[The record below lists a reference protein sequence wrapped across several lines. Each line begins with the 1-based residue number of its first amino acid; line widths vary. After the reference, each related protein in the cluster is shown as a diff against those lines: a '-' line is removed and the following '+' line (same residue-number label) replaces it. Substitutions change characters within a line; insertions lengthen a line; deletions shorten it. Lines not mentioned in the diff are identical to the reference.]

1 MHKKFYMI
9 MIILMLAAL
18 LPMAL
23 LPAPT
28 IAAPEMARTTS
39 FLTVGDWNLESNLG
53 TVSLR
58 FAASEVNWQVLK
70 AAALEFGYIYCV
82 EGNCTETVDIQ
93 LTITKK
99 NYPYPQDLDLEAKDT
114 RFITADAMCTIEQ
127 FVRIL
132 DSAGVVKKEATNGPY
147 NYCITVP
154 YPAP

>member
-9 MIILMLAAL
+9 MIILLLAAL
-18 LPMAL
+18 LPAAL

-39 FLTVGDWNLESNLG
+39 TLTVGDWNLEDGLEYVG
-53 TVSLR
+53 LQ
-58 FAASEVNWQVLK
+58 FAAYDVDWQVLK

-82 EGNCTETVDIQ
+82 EGNCTETVDVR

-99 NYPYPQDLDLEAKDT
+99 NYPYPQDLDLQASASRT
-114 RFITADAMCTIEQ
+114 ITPSDFCTIEQ

-147 NYCITVP
+147 EYCISVP

>member
-18 LPMAL
+18 LP
-23 LPAPT
+23 APT

-39 FLTVGDWNLESNLG
+39 TLTVGDWNLEDGLEYVG
-53 TVSLR
+53 LQ
-58 FAASEVNWQVLK
+58 FAAYDVDWQVLK
-70 AAALEFGYIYCV
+70 AASLEFGYIYCV